1 MKKSV
6 ALYFILIAFS
16 GFAQLSKTHYIPP
29 ITASNNEFS
38 KPEEQYLYISTP
50 SENAVNFKIKQ
61 LGSTT
66 IDGIV
71 SRNSP
76 YILNI
81 GYGPETQFIVN
92 KDNAGTIINNKGFII
107 EAENLVYATVRL
119 NGGSSNQAG
128 QITSKGLAGLGKTYR
143 IGAFINKTVEPYGT
157 NNITFASILATENNT
172 IVSFSNIKPGVV
184 LLNNAANGNSDFDI
198 VLNSGESYILAVEG
212 PIFENRDGLIGAKIS
227 ANKDV
232 VVNCGST
239 TGSNGATNTDY
250 GIDQLVAFES
260 NGTGTEYI
268 FIKSTGQNV
277 VEVPLLVADVDT
289 NVFLNNN
296 TSTIPDFTI
305 LAGNYKAL
313 DGSYYNAT
321 TNNLYVR
328 TDQPIFAFQS
338 IGDGTRADLANQNMF
353 FVPPLSCQTPK
364 EIDNIPQINK
374 VGDKVFNGR
383 LTVATKTGSTLT
395 FVVNATNY
403 TTATLNTVGAIV
415 QGPFTVSGNAAF
427 ETYTITG
434 LTGNV
439 SIKSTNQLYVAAYGS
454 TGAATFGGYYSGF
467 AFKPEISF
475 QSAVTTQL
483 GCIPNVKLE
492 VSSLSG
498 YNQFEWFYNGTPI
511 GGNTNFLVPQA
522 GQPGNYYV
530 KATLTACGI
539 SKFSDVIPVSNCA
552 SNSDN
557 DLANDNV
564 DLDYD
569 NDGISNCTESFGDL
583 NLNLSNAA
591 TTTSIN
597 TSGYANSFTK
607 AVTTQTSGV
616 GTNGTL
622 TGNSDGSFATH
633 LSLFEDSITYN
644 LNFAQPIS
652 WELGYPT
659 IANPANLSNSEAK
672 FILKTDIDKTI
683 TVQNLTDQLLI
694 DTNYDGIYESGVT
707 TYSSFE
713 IRFKLKSAIQLAAG
727 TGTFSF
733 RANKTSSLIFTHIN
747 LSETTSNNST
757 FAIKATC
764 IPKDSDGDGVFDQY
778 DLDSDNDGILDNIE
792 LSSQNFISRSNID
805 LNLNGLDD
813 VYDANFVASNS
824 DLDSIPDYLDLD
836 SDNDS
841 VFDLIESGCNATDA
855 NHDGIIDG
863 NAILFGTN
871 GLLNSLENGVETGVL
886 NYQLLNYDA
895 DTLFN
900 FVDLD
905 SDGDACDD
913 TTEAAITA
921 ISFIPKPNY
930 SIAAPIE
937 IINQPSTAP
946 TCYSQTATIS
956 VTTNAV
962 TSYQWEI
969 STNAGTSWNVITDN
983 TTYSGST
990 SATLQISNSSASMS
1004 SNRYRVKLNKN
1015 GNSCGKTSDFTVLSF
1030 LPNPTINPIT
1040 NLLQC
1045 DDDTDGISV
1054 FNLTQKNSFIS
1065 ANYQTET
1072 FSYFKTENGA
1082 KANTTNPNDF
1092 IANAATF
1099 TSGNAIVYVRVQDGN
1114 GCFSVGKINLIVS
1127 VTQINLVA
1135 LRKIFEACD
1144 DKITTATD
1152 GISQFDFSEMKT
1164 KIEFQLPSNTSN
1176 YSITFFENQLD
1187 ALSEQNA
1194 ISTTN
1199 NFTNT
1204 IINEQDIWVR
1214 IDSDLDN
1221 SCFGLGVIATLV
1233 VTPLPKI
1240 ETTAIEKICLN
1251 KPEIKPIL
1259 TAGISDGTAVTDY
1272 TFIWKKEGVLLPQ
1285 TTPTIQVSDFG
1296 IYTVEVT
1303 KKGCSSMRTISV
1315 IASDIAHPNEP
1326 IVTDLVEENSIVVSL
1341 NQIHSNTNLSENFNN
1356 FEYSLDLPD
1365 GPFQDEPIFEKV
1377 AYGFHTIYINDI
1389 NQCGTVS
1396 QPVYVIGA
1404 PTFFSPNGDGI
1415 NDTWNIRGAETV
1427 TNAQS
1432 VVYVY
1437 DRYGKLLKQIQV
1449 MGTDWDGTVNGKPLS
1464 ADDYWYLLQ
1473 LQNGRV
1479 AKGHFTLKR

>member
-1 MKKSV
+1 MKKIV
-6 ALYFILIAFS
+6 TLYFVLISLS

-29 ITASNNEFS
+29 ITSSNEEYS
-38 KPEEQYLYISTP
+38 KPEEQFLYISTP
-50 SENAVNFKIKQ
+50 SVNTVNFKIKQ
-61 LGSTT
+61 LGSST
-66 IDGIV
+66 IEAFV
-71 SRNSP
+71 SRNLP

-92 KDNAGTIINNKGFII
+92 KNNAGTVINNKGFII

-143 IGAFINKTVEPYGT
+143 IGAFTNKGFDAYGINC
-157 NNITFASILATENNT
+157 ITFASVLATENNT
-172 IVSFSNIKPGVV
+172 VVSFSNIKSGVT
-184 LLNNAANGNSDFDI
+184 LLNNAANGNNDFDI
-198 VLNSGESYILAVEG
+198 ILNSGESYILAAEG

-227 ANKDV
+227 ANKDI

-239 TGSNGATNTDY
+239 TGSNGTTNSDY
-250 GIDQLVAFES
+250 GIDQVVAAES

-277 VEVPLLVADVDT
+277 VEVPLLIANVDT
-289 NVFLNNN
+289 KVFLNNN
-296 TSTIPDFTI
+296 TTPFEDFII

-321 TNNLYVR
+321 TKNLYVK

-338 IGDGTRADLANQNMF
+338 IGDGTRPDLANQNMF

-383 LTVATKTGSTLT
+383 MTIATQTGSILT
-395 FVVNATNY
+395 FVVNGINY
-403 TTATLNTVGAIV
+403 TLATLNNIGASV
-415 QGPFTVSGNAAF
+415 QGPYAVTGNDTF

-439 SIKSTNQLYVAAYGS
+439 SIKSLGQLYVAAYGS

-498 YNQFEWFYNGTPI
+498 YDRFEWFYNGTPI
-511 GGNTNFLVPQA
+511 GGNTNFLIPQA
-522 GQPGNYYV
+522 GQPGNYSV
-530 KATLTACGI
+530 KATLSACGI
-539 SKFSDVIPVSNCA
+539 SKYSDVIPVSNCP
-552 SNSDN
+552 SNGDN
-557 DLANDNV
+557 DLANDNL

-569 NDGISNCTESFGDL
+569 NDGISNCTESLGDL
-583 NLNLSNAA
+583 NLNLSNAT

-597 TSGYANSFTK
+597 TGGYSNSFTK
-607 AVTTQTSGV
+607 SITTQTSGI

-622 TGNSDGSFATH
+622 TGTIDGSFATH
-633 LSLFEDSITYN
+633 LSLFEDFITYK
-644 LNFAQPIS
+644 LNFTQPIS
-652 WELGYPT
+652 WEFGYPST
-659 IANPANLSNSEAK
+659 AIAANLSNSEAK

-683 TVQNLTDQLLI
+683 TVQNPTDQLLI
-694 DTNYDGIYESGVT
+694 DTNYDGIYESGVKK
-707 TYSSFE
+707 YSSFE
-713 IRFKLKSAIQLAAG
+713 IRFKLKSAIPLAAG
-727 TGTFSF
+727 SGTFSF
-733 RANKTSSLIFTHIN
+733 RANKTTSLIFTHIN
-747 LSETTSNNST
+747 LSETSFNNAT
-757 FAIKATC
+757 FAIKTTC
-764 IPKDSDGDGVFDQY
+764 IPKDFDGDGVFDQY

-792 LSSQNFISRSNID
+792 LSSQNYIPRSNID

-813 VYDANFVASNS
+813 TYDNNFVASNS
-824 DLDSIPDYLDLD
+824 DLDLTPDYLDLD

-841 VFDLIESGCNATDA
+841 VFDLIESGCTATDA

-863 NAILFGTN
+863 NATLFGAN
-871 GLLNSLENGVETGVL
+871 GLLNGLETGIETGIL

-895 DTLFN
+895 DTLPN

-905 SDGDACDD
+905 SDGDTCDD
-913 TTEAAITA
+913 STEAAITA
-921 ISFIPKPNY
+921 INFIPKPNY
-930 SIAAPIE
+930 SIASSIV
-937 IINQPSTAP
+937 IINQPTTAP
-946 TCYSQTATIS
+946 TCYSQTATIGL
-956 VTTNAV
+956 TTNTV

-969 STNAGTSWNVITDN
+969 SINAGASWNVITDN
-983 TTYSGST
+983 MTYSGST
-990 SATLQISNSSASMS
+990 TATLQISNIDASMAN
-1004 SNRYRVKLNKN
+1004 NRYRVQLAKN
-1015 GNSCGKTSDFTVLSF
+1015 GNSCGKTSNFVVLSF
-1030 LPNPTINPIT
+1030 LPNPIISLIT

-1045 DDDTDGISV
+1045 DDDTDGISI

-1065 ANYQTET
+1065 ANYQTQT
-1072 FSYFKTENGA
+1072 LSYFKTENGA
-1082 KANTTNPNDF
+1082 KANTTNPNDL
-1092 IANAATF
+1092 IGNATNF

-1135 LRKIFEACD
+1135 LRKTFEACD
-1144 DKITTATD
+1144 DKITTAID
-1152 GISQFDFSEMKT
+1152 GISQFDFSEMKS

-1187 ALSEQNA
+1187 ALSELNA
-1194 ISTTN
+1194 ITTTN
-1199 NFTNT
+1199 SFTNT
-1204 IINEQDIWVR
+1204 TINQQDIWVR
-1214 IDSDLDN
+1214 IDSNLDN

-1240 ETTAIEKICLN
+1240 EPTAIEKICLN

-1259 TAGISDGTAVTDY
+1259 KAGIIDGTPVTVY
-1272 TFIWKKEGVLLPQ
+1272 TYIWKKDNVLLPQ
-1285 TTPTIQVSDFG
+1285 TTPTIQVSEYG
-1296 IYTVEVT
+1296 NYTVEVT
-1303 KKGCSSMRTISV
+1303 KKGCSSIRSIIV

-1326 IVTDLVEENSIVVSL
+1326 IVTDLVDENSIVVSL
-1341 NQIHSNTNLSENFNN
+1341 NQIHNNTNPSENFNN
-1356 FEYSLDLPD
+1356 FEYSLDLPN
-1365 GPFQDEPIFEKV
+1365 GPFQEAPIFEKV
-1377 AYGFHTIYINDI
+1377 TYGFHTIYINDV
-1389 NQCGTVS
+1389 NQCGIVE

-1415 NDTWNIRGAETV
+1415 NDTWNIRGAENL
-1427 TNAQS
+1427 TNSQS
-1432 VVYVY
+1432 VVYIY
-1437 DRYGKLLKQIQV
+1437 DRYGKLLNQIQV
-1449 MGTDWDGTVNGKPLS
+1449 LGNDWDGTVNGKTIP
-1464 ADDYWYLLQ
+1464 ADDYWYMLQ